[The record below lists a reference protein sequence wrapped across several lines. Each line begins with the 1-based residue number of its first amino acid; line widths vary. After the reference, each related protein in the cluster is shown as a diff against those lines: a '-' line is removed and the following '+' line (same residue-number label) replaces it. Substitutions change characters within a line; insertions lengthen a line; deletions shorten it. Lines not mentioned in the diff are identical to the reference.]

1 MYRSNLPGYRHAP
14 IRAAAVAAVLATAC
28 AGCAASTRTAAIS
41 TPAAAASAAA
51 STATGPRG
59 AASVGE
65 ISITDAYIPQPATAD
80 VAAAY
85 FTVTEH
91 GGQGDVLLSAASL
104 PASQA
109 SLMQET
115 QAGSAAE
122 SMTAMPHGLAIPA
135 KGAVVLGPDGYH
147 LMLTDPAS
155 PLTAGGSVTLTLRFQ
170 QAGSVTFKVPVTS
183 LLSDAVTS
191 PEPTSATD
199 MANMP
204 GM

>member
-1 MYRSNLPGYRHAP
+1 MHRSTLPGHRHAP
-14 IRAAAVAAVLATAC
+14 IRAAAVAAVLALAC
-28 AGCAASTRTAAIS
+28 AGCSASTRTAAIS
-41 TPAAAASAAA
+41 TSVATASA
-51 STATGPRG
+51 STTATGPRG
-59 AASVGE
+59 AATVGE

-91 GGQGDVLLSAASL
+91 GGQGDVLLSATSV

-122 SMTAMPHGLAIPA
+122 SMTALPHGLAIPA
-135 KGAVVLGPDGYH
+135 KGAVVLGPGGYH

-170 QAGSVTFKVPVTS
+170 QAGIVTFKVPVTS

-191 PEPTSATD
+191 PEPSSATD

>member
-1 MYRSNLPGYRHAP
+1 MRRSGPPPWPPCSRRPAPGAP
-14 IRAAAVAAVLATAC
+14 
-28 AGCAASTRTAAIS
+28 STRTAAIS
-41 TPAAAASAAA
+41 TPAAATSAAA
-51 STATGPRG
+51 STGPRG

-91 GGQGDVLLSAASL
+91 GGQGDVLLSAASV
-104 PASQA
+104 PASQT

-115 QAGSAAE
+115 QTGSAAE

-135 KGAVVLGPDGYH
+135 KGAVVLGPGGYH

-191 PEPTSATD
+191 PEPTSATG

-204 GM
+204 GV

>member
-1 MYRSNLPGYRHAP
+1 MFRPTLPGYRHAA
-14 IRAAAVAAVLATAC
+14 IRAAAAGAALAVAC
-28 AGCAASTRTAAIS
+28 AGCSASSRTAATA
-41 TPAAAASAAA
+41 TPATTPPTSTSTSAAA
-51 STATGPRG
+51 GPRG

-65 ISITDAYIPQPATAD
+65 ISVTDAYIPQPATAD

-91 GGQGDVLLSAASL
+91 GGRGDVLLSAASV

-109 SLMQET
+109 SLMQES
-115 QAGSAAE
+115 QVGSAAE
-122 SMTAMPHGLAIPA
+122 SMTTLPHGLAIPA
-135 KGAVVLGPDGYH
+135 QGAVVLGPGGYH

-170 QAGSVTFKVPVTS
+170 RAGSVTFKVPVTS

-191 PEPTSATD
+191 PASMGD
-199 MANMP
+199 MP